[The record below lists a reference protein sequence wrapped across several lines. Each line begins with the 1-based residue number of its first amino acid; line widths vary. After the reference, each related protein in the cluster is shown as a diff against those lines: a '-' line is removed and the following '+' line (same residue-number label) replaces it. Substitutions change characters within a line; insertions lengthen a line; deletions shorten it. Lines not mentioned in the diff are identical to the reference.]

1 MSNLIS
7 LLSGLIFGI
16 GLALSG
22 MTDPKIV
29 LNFLDVTGSWNPS
42 LLFVLGGAVIVSA
55 TGYYFIRKQSKPVF
69 ANKFFLTEVKYIDRP
84 LVIGSALFGIGWGI
98 SGYCPGPAIAL
109 LASPNWE
116 LLAFLPAL
124 VAGYALHHFLFS
136 KPTPAIGTETAENK
150 EAVQQVSDQAIC
162 G

>member
-7 LLSGLIFGI
+7 LISGIVFGI

-42 LLFVLGGAVIVSA
+42 LLFVLGGTVTVSA
-55 TGYYFIRKQSKPVF
+55 ASYYFIRKLSKPVF
-69 ANKFFLTEVKYIDRP
+69 ADKFFLTEVKNIDRP
-84 LVIGSALFGIGWGI
+84 LVLGSALFGIGWGI

-124 VAGYALHHFLFS
+124 LAGYALHHFLFNKLS
-136 KPTPAIGTETAENK
+136 PAIETEPVENK
-150 EAVQQVSDQAIC
+150 VADQQVSDQAIC

>member
-7 LLSGLIFGI
+7 LISGLVFGI
-16 GLALSG
+16 GLAISG
-22 MTDPKIV
+22 MTDPNNV

-55 TGYYFIRKQSKPVF
+55 TGYFYIRKLSKPVLTDT
-69 ANKFFLTEVKYIDRP
+69 FFLTEAKNIDRP

-116 LLAFLPAL
+116 LFAFLPAL
-124 VAGYALHHFLFS
+124 VAGYALHHFLLR
-136 KPTPAIGTETAENK
+136 KPTPTIGTETVENK
-150 EAVQQVSDQAIC
+150 VVGQVVSDQAIC

>member
-1 MSNLIS
+1 MSNFISLIS
-7 LLSGLIFGI
+7 GLVFGI

-42 LLFVLGGAVIVSA
+42 LLFVLGGAVTVSA
-55 TGYYFIRKQSKPVF
+55 TGYFFIRKLSKPVF
-69 ANKFFLTEVKYIDRP
+69 VDKFFLTEVKDIDRP
-84 LVIGSALFGIGWGI
+84 LVMGSALFGIGWGI

-124 VAGYALHHFLFS
+124 LAGYALHHFLYN
-136 KPTPAIGTETAENK
+136 KPTPAIVTETVENK
-150 EAVQQVSDQAIC
+150 VADQGVSDQAIC